1 LNRHALIKTYFQDAY
16 MTTKL
21 HIGNMPRTST
31 NIDIESLFRPFGLVS
46 FVAVTKDPVSGLST
60 GCGTVEMNSDA
71 DAQSAIN
78 RLNFSQYG
86 GRTIGVSRAR
96 LAQVTNPIGKTG
108 S

>member
-1 LNRHALIKTYFQDAY
+1 

-31 NIDIESLFRPFGLVS
+31 NTEVEGLFRPFGLVAS
-46 FVAVTKDPVSGLST
+46 VVFTKDPLTGLNT
-60 GCGTVEMNSDA
+60 GCGTVEMDNDV

-78 RLNFSQYG
+78 QLNFSQYG

-96 LAQVTNPIGKTG
+96 NEVGRPG
-108 S
+108 